1 MNRKLLIFP
10 DMAPYGPLG
19 WGKGGWVGMMQ
30 KTFTPTARRKGLSGG
45 VLLYPQSA
53 RGTQEREQSVLFEVL
68 GDLGKLLRE
77 GSL

>member
-1 MNRKLLIFP
+1 
-10 DMAPYGPLG
+10 
-19 WGKGGWVGMMQ
+19 MMQ
-30 KTFTPTARRKGLSGG
+30 KTFTPTTLRKGLSGG

-53 RGTQEREQSVLFEVL
+53 RGTQEREPSVMFEVL